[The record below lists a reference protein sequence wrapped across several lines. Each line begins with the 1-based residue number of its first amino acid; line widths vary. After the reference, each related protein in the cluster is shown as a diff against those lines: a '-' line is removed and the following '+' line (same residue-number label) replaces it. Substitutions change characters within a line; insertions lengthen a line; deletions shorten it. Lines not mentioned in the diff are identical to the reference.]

1 MRLRILLVVM
11 MLLMPLKANAAI
23 TWDFSAISGTIQSV
37 VTNIKVQ
44 IDATR
49 ATIAEWKVVT
59 QLGSYIKTAKAFFK
73 TIEERYKYYK
83 NIYDDWKEKIGQ
95 FRAAV
100 QSYYYS
106 SLELY
111 RSALDTAEFI
121 SEIGTRVQAYLAEG
135 DSILKDI
142 GATTRNCVDN
152 AKEIVRV
159 GKHFREELKKAEAN
173 YNEYKAAQAS
183 LRADLNRY
191 LEMNENSPSNE
202 VTQKIEELRA
212 KLDAHETAIANIDI
226 MINNYRAQ
234 LNNHIA
240 TQRNLVLGC
249 VDNVTIIKARITR
262 LTCNIANG
270 EYGQFKGRINELANR
285 INGWNANIMNIEN
298 SATDLG
304 RGMDSCGNINKTMG
318 ACDDCAISQD
328 MAKKQNN
335 SSLVDTDACETCNYC
350 KPSSDSTGAIT
361 VIPIPGGNERCEQ
374 KLQKTV
380 REAVSGPSRQT
391 CADYKNT
398 CEQQIK
404 SGNPNSDTCQIS
416 CSPLCGTMPSNSSV
430 CCNIY
435 RSKCNSGKQIYCDSY
450 QTNCGGQLSFEY
462 SLMQSAPTAHAFSF
476 SEDDVN
482 KTESNSDAYGNLL
495 LPESLAVC
503 CGLDSK
509 DIIAKLSETTGD
521 KVESQVLQCIARYN
535 SVIYAE
541 SASPISDDDKEFYQ
555 CLRKE
560 LGAETATK
568 NSKDNK
574 YQFEA
579 QVRPSD
585 SKIAGELLEDGYAEY
600 LAGAYLD
607 SLQTYSDTVDY
618 KIKQIDP
625 EAHGAY
631 NDINSVWVAILNMNL
646 KVANRINEIGKIWA
660 RDQLTNSVETARN
673 YKITNHDIT
682 GHNAEQGRK

>member
-1 MRLRILLVVM
+1 MRLRILLVVI

-23 TWDFSAISGTIQSV
+23 TWDFSAISGTIQNV
-37 VTNIKVQ
+37 VTNIKVV
-44 IDATR
+44 IDTGR
-49 ATIAEWKVVT
+49 ATIAEWWVVKE
-59 QLGSYIKTAKAFFK
+59 LGSFIKDTKTFFN
-73 TIEERYKYYK
+73 IIRERYNYYK
-83 NIYDDWKEKIGQ
+83 NIYNDWKKKIDQ

-135 DSILKDI
+135 DSILKD
-142 GATTRNCVDN
+142 AKDTVSKCVDN
-152 AKEIVRV
+152 AKEMTRF
-159 GKHFREELKKAEAN
+159 GKQIREELKKAEAN

-183 LRADLNRY
+183 LKADLEKY
-191 LEMNENSPSNE
+191 LEMNRNSPSDVITE
-202 VTQKIEELRA
+202 TIRMLRA
-212 KLDAHETAIANIDI
+212 KLDAHEAKIANIDS

-234 LNNHIA
+234 LYNYIA
-240 TQRNLVLGC
+240 TQRNLALEC
-249 VDNVTIIKARITR
+249 VDRVVVIKARITR
-262 LTCNIANG
+262 LTCNIVRG
-270 EYGQFKGRINELANR
+270 EYGQFKGQVNQLVDKINDLD
-285 INGWNANIMNIEN
+285 N
-298 SATDLG
+298 SFVKTEESISDLTHG
-304 RGMDSCGNINKTMG
+304 FSGCGNINKTI
-318 ACDDCAISQD
+318 A
-328 MAKKQNN
+328 
-335 SSLVDTDACETCNYC
+335 TCETCDISRAAAAAQNNQGLVDNEACATCEYC
-350 KPSSDSTGAIT
+350 KPSTDGIGMIT
-361 VIPIPGGNERCEQ
+361 VTPIPGGNESCEQ

-380 REAVSGPSRQT
+380 REAIGGPSRQT

-398 CEQQIK
+398 CDQQIK
-404 SGNPNSDTCQIS
+404 AGNPNSDTCQIS
-416 CSPLCGTMPSNSSV
+416 CSPLCGTLPSNDKV
-430 CCNIY
+430 CCDIY

-450 QTNCGGQLSFEY
+450 QTNCGDQLSFEY

-476 SEDDVN
+476 SEEDVN

-503 CGLDSK
+503 CGLDAK
-509 DIIAKLSETTGD
+509 DIIANLSQSTEG
-521 KVESQVLQCIARYN
+521 KVKSQVLQCIARYN

-607 SLQTYSDTVDY
+607 SLQTYRDTVDY

-631 NDINSVWVAILNMNL
+631 NDINSVWIAILNMNL

-673 YKITNHDIT
+673 YKITNSAD
-682 GHNAEQGRK
+682 EQGGEVK